1 MDRSPD
7 LGERAKNSG
16 AVGCVMNLLSRGW
29 AKEKDFGVSEMG
41 EEQGRR
47 KGGLMEVPSKEILM
61 KILCFYFSEFGA

>member
-7 LGERAKNSG
+7 LGERAKNSS

-29 AKEKDFGVSEMG
+29 AKEKDFGVTGEMG

-47 KGGLMEVPSKEILM
+47 KVGLMEDA
-61 KILCFYFSEFGA
+61 F